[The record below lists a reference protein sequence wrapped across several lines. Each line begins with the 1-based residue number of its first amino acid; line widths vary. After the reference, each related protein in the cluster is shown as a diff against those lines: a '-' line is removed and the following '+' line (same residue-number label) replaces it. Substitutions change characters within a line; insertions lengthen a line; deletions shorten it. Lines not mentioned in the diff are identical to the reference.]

1 MSADHERPLTIRE
14 RGRAQGAGLKK
25 QMRGAGI
32 GFEIAISIILGLY
45 FGQLCD
51 EQLGSEPV
59 GALIG
64 FFFGLGAASRAL
76 YRLVKAEGANKQ
88 RENAR
93 SGQMEMNNTLP
104 EEPTTPSIPSK
115 EERESLHEST

>member
-1 MSADHERPLTIRE
+1 MSAGHERPPTLRE

-45 FGQLCD
+45 LGQLCD

-64 FFFGLGAASRAL
+64 FFSGLGAASRAL
-76 YRLVKAEGANKQ
+76 YRLVKVEGSKDHREGVESEQ
-88 RENAR
+88 RELNSA
-93 SGQMEMNNTLP
+93 LP
-104 EEPTTPSIPSK
+104 ERAVAPSTSLE